1 MTVRTA
7 AAPTATAG
15 GLDLVHPRAIRIP
28 RIRGWLMFTVAV
40 VAAFFVLIFS
50 RTALDRSAFEL
61 QDLEGRIA
69 AEETRYW
76 ELRLDV
82 ARLAAPNR
90 IMALGE
96 EMGLVY
102 PAEIRPVTVTGT
114 RAGESGIE
122 NRWTELK
129 ALLSAQR

>member
-7 AAPTATAG
+7 AAPPTAAP
-15 GLDLVHPRAIRIP
+15 GLDLVSGRVVRVPRV
-28 RIRGWLMFTVAV
+28 RGWLVFTAAV

-50 RTALDRSAFEL
+50 RTALDRTAFEL
-61 QDLEGRIA
+61 QDLEARIA

-82 ARLAAPNR
+82 ARLQAPDR
-90 IMALGE
+90 IMQLGE

-102 PAEIRPVTVTGT
+102 PAEIRPVTATGT
-114 RAGESGIE
+114 QAGAGGAED
-122 NRWTELK
+122 RWTELK